1 MNDGI
6 EGKAPNY
13 KPYKLKNT
21 KSYYRN
27 LQKLK
32 EKLNSK

>member
-6 EGKAPNY
+6 EGNAPKY